1 MKNLPTLPLDVL
13 LAEIPSKGPAVVE
26 KPRALVV
33 DDDPVFLSTAAEI
46 LRVNAYEVTAASDAR
61 RALLHLEEARYD
73 CLVTDLYMPHESGL
87 WLVQQALALVPE
99 LAVVLMSG
107 GSKRDL
113 DRSSPDWLFVA
124 KPFGSSE
131 LLEAVAIAIAS
142 RQADSR
148 RSTRLG

>member
-1 MKNLPTLPLDVL
+1 MKDLPTLPLDVL
-13 LAEIPSKGPAVVE
+13 LSEIPSEPPKVVE

-61 RALLHLEEARYD
+61 RALLHLEEEPYD

-87 WLVQQALALVPE
+87 WLVEQASELAPE

-107 GSKRDL
+107 GSKRDI
-113 DRSSPDWLFVA
+113 DRSSPEWLFVA

-142 RQADSR
+142 RQASAGA
-148 RSTRLG
+148 STKLA